1 MKAFTQ
7 EWVSKMSE
15 ALRNDPVF
23 QKNAVGFDSRFQFV
37 ALPDPSAGL
46 NEERVCGMNLPQL
59 DDEWTEK
66 RPDGE
71 VDVILE
77 GKYGNL
83 CKVMTGQVNLLAS
96 LAIRNV
102 KLKKGSAAKLTTYI
116 GAVNI
121 FVETSQKIGTEV

>member
-7 EWVSKMSE
+7 EWISKMSE

-23 QKNAVGFDSRFQFV
+23 QKSAVGFDSRFQFV
-37 ALPDPSAGL
+37 ALPDPAAGL
-46 NEERVCGMNLPQL
+46 NEERVCGINLPQL

-66 RPDGE
+66 RPDAE

-83 CKVMTGQVNLLAS
+83 CKIMTGQVNLLAS
-96 LAIRNV
+96 LATRNV

>member
-15 ALRNDPVF
+15 TLRNDPVF
-23 QKNAVGFDSRFQFV
+23 QKSAVGFDSKFQFV
-37 ALPDPSAGL
+37 ALPDSSAGL
-46 NEERVCGMNLPQL
+46 NEERVCGMNIPQF
-59 DDEWTEK
+59 DDEWIEK

-77 GKYGNL
+77 GKYGNM
-83 CKVMTGQVNLLAS
+83 CKVMTGQANLLAS
-96 LAIRNV
+96 LATRNV

-116 GAVNI
+116 GAVNV